1 MFTYIYKYRNISKS
15 FFSFSHL
22 SFKFN
27 GIQQTGER

>member
-1 MFTYIYKYRNISKS
+1 MFTYIINTETFPKALDK
-15 FFSFSHL
+15 